1 MERNYVPI
9 VHDTCEWMWPIQAE
23 STINGCGLYGSHYTT
38 YISRLNILSGYVE
51 MNPAPKS
58 DENVEI
64 ILNDIKQNNDG
75 ILEDTHEVKGIRDEV
90 FMV

>member
-9 VHDTCEWMWPIQAE
+9 VHDTCEWMPPVQAK
-23 STINGCGLYGSHYTT
+23 STIKWCGLYGSHYTT
-38 YISRLNILSGYVE
+38 YKSRLNILSGYVE
-51 MNPAPKS
+51 MNTGPKS
-58 DENVEI
+58 DEKVEI